1 LDTLTPKRTSS
12 LNASASTPV
21 SVKRSSVSSLL
32 DRTRSATLGRLA
44 KRNTQTQEQPPM
56 NGFLHSI
63 YDDDDDEEPIPKAP
77 KLTSEYFRRY
87 EIMTEL

>member
-1 LDTLTPKRTSS
+1 LTPKRASS
-12 LNASASTPV
+12 LNVSASTPV
-21 SVKRSSVSSLL
+21 SIKRSSVGSLL

-44 KRNTQTQEQPPM
+44 KRNSQTQEPSPM
-56 NGFLHSI
+56 NGFLQSI
-63 YDDDDDEEPIPKAP
+63 YDDDDDEEPAPKAP